1 MIKVG
6 ITGGIGSGKSTV
18 CSVWQSLGAYV
29 INADDLAKTIMTN
42 NAPVK
47 QALIEV
53 FGKEAYQPDGSLNR
67 VYLAQQAF
75 EEGRVKELNA
85 IVHPHIPQEVASL
98 MKGAEDRG
106 FDVAVYEA
114 ALLLQN
120 LRPDNMDYIVLVLAD
135 EGRRTRWV
143 RERDGANREQV
154 LDRIDKQQDFEE
166 LTHLADIVIKN
177 DGTLEELKE
186 KARNVYQQFM
196 G

>member
-1 MIKVG
+1 
-6 ITGGIGSGKSTV
+6 
-18 CSVWQSLGAYV
+18 
-29 INADDLAKTIMTN
+29 MTN

-47 QALIEV
+47 QALIEA
-53 FGKEAYQPDGSLNR
+53 FGKKAYQPDGSLNR

-85 IVHPHIPQEVASL
+85 IVHPHIPQEVALL
-98 MKGAEDRG
+98 MKSAEDRG

-120 LRPDNMDYIVLVLAD
+120 LRPDNLDYIVLVLAD

-143 RERDGANREQV
+143 RKRDGAKREQV